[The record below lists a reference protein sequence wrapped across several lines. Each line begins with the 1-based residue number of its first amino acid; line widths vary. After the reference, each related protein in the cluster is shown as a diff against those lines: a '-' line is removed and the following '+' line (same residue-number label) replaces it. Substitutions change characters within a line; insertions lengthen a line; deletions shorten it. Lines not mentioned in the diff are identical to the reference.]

1 MTVTAR
7 ASRPSIARLF
17 NHCAAKIG
25 PSHIHNNV
33 PNDPGSAGYDDVLRK
48 ILTAGSLPS
57 RQQFEAD
64 WSDLSETFMS
74 LGGRVRSNDE
84 AQFRRFRMFAFSIA
98 LDATDRDFSM
108 GFSAPFLS
116 VMVGCLLT
124 DVTKLRDQK
133 AYAIIGAAL
142 AELEIPHPYRQR
154 EEIPFLTLGILI
166 ASRLCG
172 TPYRSL
178 EPLGIRLSSE
188 IKDAESHALGQS
200 GPEMFWAPGVGASMM
215 RDEWREMIREYLSD
229 SPSASELN
237 WLVTELL
244 K

>member
-7 ASRPSIARLF
+7 ASKPSIARLF

-25 PSHIHNNV
+25 PSQIRNNV

-64 WSDLSETFMS
+64 WSDLSETFLS
-74 LGGRVRSNDE
+74 LGGRVRGNDK
-84 AQFRRFRMFAFSIA
+84 AQFRRFRLFGFSIA

-116 VMVGCLLT
+116 VVVGCLLT
-124 DVTKLRDQK
+124 DVTKLSDQK
-133 AYAIIGAAL
+133 AYSTVRAAL

-154 EEIPFLTLGILI
+154 EELPFLTLGILI

-172 TPYRSL
+172 APYQSL
-178 EPLGIRLSSE
+178 EPLVSRLFSE

-200 GPEMFWAPGVGASMM
+200 SPEIFWASGVGASMM
-215 RDEWREMIREYLSD
+215 RDEWQELIREHLSD
-229 SPSASELN
+229 SPPASELN